1 MSAPAAKNLGPA
13 PVRIRARQV
22 WSASAS
28 VDRLGDAADD
38 GATDRVGGGVID
50 GDDGQ
55 SAIALDSHHVVQ
67 DRGHRRTPSSS
78 MTAARNGNAPDTAR
92 GLGAII
98 SAVTELPPLPE
109 MPPAFEQESLSGLDD
124 AALEELVSALAGV
137 ERATVT
143 AMAPHQAQLRE
154 LRARSG
160 QIATER
166 RRRERAAHIAAR
178 AAVREQAKSGEMP
191 TVVDALA
198 APDLIPDDWPL
209 AEVAAFLKSG
219 GEVRFGYAT
228 RPGAVSFTDG
238 REVRNARTWG
248 EAHRLFVDGWE
259 PGSPGVPGVRV
270 HLVGTR
276 VERVVDATDVVVR
289 AAVS

>member
-1 MSAPAAKNLGPA
+1 
-13 PVRIRARQV
+13 
-22 WSASAS
+22 
-28 VDRLGDAADD
+28 
-38 GATDRVGGGVID
+38 
-50 GDDGQ
+50 
-55 SAIALDSHHVVQ
+55 
-67 DRGHRRTPSSS
+67 
-78 MTAARNGNAPDTAR
+78 
-92 GLGAII
+92 
-98 SAVTELPPLPE
+98 VTELPPLPE
-109 MPPAFEQESLSGLDD
+109 LPEPFEHEALASLADSALD
-124 AALEELVSALAGV
+124 ELLATLAGV

-178 AAVREQAKSGEMP
+178 AVVREQARSGEMP
-191 TVVDALA
+191 SVVDALA
-198 APDLIPDDWPL
+198 STGLLPDERPL
-209 AEVAAFLKSG
+209 AEVNAFLKSG

-238 REVRNARTWG
+238 RQSHSARTWG
-248 EAHRLFVDGWE
+248 EARRLFADGWE

-276 VERVVDATDVVVR
+276 VERVVDAAEVVVR
-289 AAVS
+289 PGD

>member
-1 MSAPAAKNLGPA
+1 MFE
-13 PVRIRARQV
+13 
-22 WSASAS
+22 
-28 VDRLGDAADD
+28 ADSL
-38 GATDRVGGGVID
+38 ATL
-50 GDDGQ
+50 DDQ
-55 SAIALDSHHVVQ
+55 ALD
-67 DRGHRRTPSSS
+67 
-78 MTAARNGNAPDTAR
+78 
-92 GLGAII
+92 
-98 SAVTELPPLPE
+98 
-109 MPPAFEQESLSGLDD
+109 
-124 AALEELVSALAGV
+124 ELVGALAAV

-154 LRARSG
+154 VRARSG

-191 TVVDALA
+191 SVVDALA
-198 APDLIPDDWPL
+198 VAGLIPDDRPL

-228 RPGAVSFTDG
+228 RPGPVSFTDG
-238 REVRNARTWG
+238 RQLRNARTWG
-248 EAHRLFVDGWE
+248 DARQLYADGWE

-276 VERVVDATDVVVR
+276 VERVVDATEVVVR
-289 AAVS
+289 AG